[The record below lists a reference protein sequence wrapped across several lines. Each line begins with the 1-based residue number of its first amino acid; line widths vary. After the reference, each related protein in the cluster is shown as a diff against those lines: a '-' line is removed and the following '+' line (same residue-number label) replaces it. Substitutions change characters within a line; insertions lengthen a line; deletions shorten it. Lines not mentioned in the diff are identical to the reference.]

1 MQDRVPLYPGRV
13 VLTPVSGQA
22 NTYDMTRADQ
32 PTQEGTPLNKAT
44 FLKDATAALYGFGDT
59 SVPDDVLAALGQ
71 LYRLNNNFGN
81 EYLWAKYGPNYVET
95 ISDQKNTI
103 SGAWKGASFQ
113 YSKSVEYLN
122 GTVKLVNPISGKI
135 GTNWPNGY
143 YIVFPTGNINAPV
156 WCYDYGSTGSTCLIR
171 YQAVTFQ
178 LKYNGLVGYLNSP
191 DPDAYP
197 PEVDDGYEYV
207 PLGRLGGAGFPVDGT
222 YTGNGASTRSVNLGF
237 QPRAV
242 IIMRLGYMT
251 DGGNNS
257 GDKRIYG
264 GMSVTGSDAKNSEA
278 YGIRLESYG
287 FDVFKDTYEK
297 TNDDGVVYNYLAFR

>member
-32 PTQEGTPLNKAT
+32 PTQEGTPLNKST
-44 FLKDATAALYGFGDT
+44 SLKDATAALYGFGDT

-95 ISDQKNTI
+95 IGEQKITI

-122 GTVKLVNPISGKI
+122 GTVKLVNPISGEI

-143 YIVFPTGNINAPV
+143 YIVFPSENINAPV
-156 WCYDYGSTGSTCLIR
+156 YCSEYSSSGSTYYIGYHT
-171 YQAVTFQ
+171 VTFT
-178 LKYNGLVGYLNSP
+178 LTHNGLVGYLNSP

-197 PEVDDGYEYV
+197 PEGDDGYKYV
-207 PLGRLGGAGFPVDGT
+207 PLGRL
-222 YTGNGASTRSVNLGF
+222 
-237 QPRAV
+237 
-242 IIMRLGYMT
+242 
-251 DGGNNS
+251 
-257 GDKRIYG
+257 
-264 GMSVTGSDAKNSEA
+264 
-278 YGIRLESYG
+278 
-287 FDVFKDTYEK
+287 
-297 TNDDGVVYNYLAFR
+297 